1 MTDLPLAEKPRLTA
15 SFASV
20 DRTAEWLTAIMVAL
34 LVLRIPGSL
43 FVTVAIA
50 VLQLLI
56 LPLHIPH
63 RRARLWLWTL
73 VLGTVTSSIALLAVA
88 KEPEL
93 VAFPVITATFLLVSL
108 TLIGTTLGQRLA
120 RVMITT

>member
-1 MTDLPLAEKPRLTA
+1 
-15 SFASV
+15 
-20 DRTAEWLTAIMVAL
+20 MVTL

-50 VLQLLI
+50 VLQLLV

-63 RRARLWLWTL
+63 KRARLWLWTL
-73 VLGTVTSSIALLAVA
+73 VLGTVTSSVALVTVVE
-88 KEPEL
+88 EPEL
-93 VAFPVITATFLLVSL
+93 VGFPVITAAFLLVSL
-108 TLIGTTLGQRLA
+108 ALTGTALGGRLA